1 MEGTEV
7 NIDELREMYEKAFKE
22 VAEGEIVRGK
32 VIEVGREFVTV
43 DVGCKSEGQVPLSEF
58 FGPDGEVT
66 VKAGDEVEVLL
77 ERRRDDEGEV
87 ILSKVKADRIRVWER
102 IMEACQR
109 GDGVIEGVVCE
120 RVKGGLMVDLGGVRG
135 FLPGSQVDLRPVR
148 NFEAY
153 VGKRLKLKVLKVN
166 RRRNNVVLSHRAY
179 LEEERERR
187 RQETLS
193 KLQEGAV
200 VEGQVKNITDY
211 GAFVDLGGV
220 DGLLHITDISW
231 GRVKHPTERLQVGQK
246 VKVKVLKFNPETGK
260 ISLGMKQLEPD
271 PWEKVPE
278 KYPEGTRVRGKV
290 VGIADYGI
298 FVELEEGVEGLIH
311 VSDMSWTR
319 RIKHP
324 SKYVNVGD
332 IVEAVVLS
340 MDPSRRRISLGMKQ
354 LEPNPWDTIEERYPV
369 GTRIIGQVKTVTDF
383 GIFIGIEEGID
394 GLVHVSEMSWSK
406 RAKNPTELYKK
417 GQEVEAV
424 VLRIDRENER
434 ISLGIKQLKPDPWES
449 VPEKYRVGQVVTGK
463 VTTLTDFGAFVEV
476 EEDLEALLHVSEM
489 GTSGE
494 RVEKPSDV
502 LQVGDEVT
510 AMIIHVNPRERRMG
524 LSMKALASRGQEV
537 QEEIP
542 PITLGDLLKQSQ
554 ENPS

>member
-1 MEGTEV
+1 MEVAEV
-7 NIDELREMYEKAFKE
+7 NIEELKKMYEKAFRE
-22 VAEGEIVRGK
+22 VAEGEIVTGR
-32 VIEVGREFVTV
+32 VIEVREDFVTV
-43 DVGCKSEGQVPLSEF
+43 DVGCKSEGLLPLSEF
-58 FGPDGEVT
+58 RGPDGQIS
-66 VKAGDEVEVLL
+66 VKPGDEVEVLL
-77 ERRRDDEGEV
+77 ERRHDDEGEV
-87 ILSKVKADRIRVWER
+87 VLSKVKADRIRAWER
-102 IMEACQR
+102 IMVACQE

-135 FLPGSQVDLRPVR
+135 FLPGSQVDVRPVR

-153 VGKRLKLKVLKVN
+153 IGRKLKLKVLKVN
-166 RRRNNVVLSHRAY
+166 RRRNNVVLSRRAY

-187 RQETLS
+187 RQQTLS
-193 KLQEGAV
+193 KLHEGAV
-200 VEGQVKNITDY
+200 VEGVVKNLTDY
-211 GAFVDLGGV
+211 GAFIDLGGV

-231 GRVKHPTERLQVGQK
+231 GRLKHPSERLEVGQR
-246 VKVKVLKFNPETGK
+246 VTVKVLKFNPETGK

-271 PWEKVPE
+271 PWERVPE
-278 KYPEGTRVRGKV
+278 KYQEGTRVRGRV
-290 VGIADYGI
+290 VGVADYGI

-319 RIKHP
+319 RIRHP

-332 IVEAVVLS
+332 LVEAVVLRLEP
-340 MDPSRRRISLGMKQ
+340 DRRRISLGMKQ

-406 RAKNPTELYKK
+406 RAKNPAELYHK

-424 VLRIDRENER
+424 VLKIDRENER
-434 ISLGIKQLKPDPWES
+434 ISLGIKQLKPDPWET
-449 VPEKYRVGQVVTGK
+449 VGERYRVGQVVTGK

-489 GTSGE
+489 GTGGE

-510 AMIIHVNPRERRMG
+510 AMIIHLNPRERRMG
-524 LSMKALASRGQEV
+524 LSMKALAAKGREV
-537 QEEIP
+537 EEEIP
-542 PITLGDLLKQSQ
+542 PITLGDLIKQSQ
-554 ENPS
+554 EGSS